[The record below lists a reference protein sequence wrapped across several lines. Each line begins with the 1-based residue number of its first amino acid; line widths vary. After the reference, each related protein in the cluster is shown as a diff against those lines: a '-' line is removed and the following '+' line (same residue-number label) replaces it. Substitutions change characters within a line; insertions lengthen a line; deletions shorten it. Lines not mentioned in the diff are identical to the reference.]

1 MILRD
6 YQETISTDAAKLLE
20 WFKIAYLSM
29 QVRTGKTATA
39 LMAAQK
45 YGATSVLFVTKKKA
59 ISSIKQQDDEDAKG
73 DYDKMLH
80 LLSFKLICI
89 NYEQLHNLSPDY
101 NFDLVV
107 LDEAHCIGQFP
118 APAERTRILKKLC
131 DGKPVIYLSG
141 TPTPESYSQL
151 YHQFYVSSFSPFKE
165 YKNFYAWA
173 KDFVTVQKKYF
184 YNRQINDYSNADKQK
199 VDDHTKHLF
208 ISFSQEEAGFTQPV
222 QEEIITVPMRRATYV
237 LAEKL
242 RKHRVFIGKNGEEV
256 LADTAVKLMNKM
268 HQVFSGTVITEQDD
282 RIVFDTTKA
291 EYIKEHFAGK
301 KIAVFYKFQ
310 AELTML
316 ILVFGSDSLC
326 MDPQEFNACNN
337 KIFVSQIQSG
347 REGINL
353 STADCLIMLN
363 IDFSALSYWQTR
375 ARLQSQERTKDAI
388 VYWLFA
394 ENGIEP
400 KIYAAVSKKKD
411 FTLSYFKREYQIK
424 SIELIK

>member
-6 YQETISTDAAKLLE
+6 YQETISTDAAKMLE

-39 LMAAQK
+39 LMTAQK

-59 ISSIKQQDDEDAKG
+59 ISSIKQQDDEDVKG

-107 LDEAHCIGQFP
+107 LDESHCIGQFP
-118 APAERTRILKKLC
+118 TPAERTRILKKLC
-131 DGKPVIYLSG
+131 EGKPVIYLSG

-165 YKNFYAWA
+165 YKNFYQWE

-326 MDPQEFNACNN
+326 MDPQEFNASTD

-411 FTLSYFKREYQIK
+411 YTLSYFKKDFEIQK
-424 SIELIK
+424 PELI

>member
-1 MILRD
+1 
-6 YQETISTDAAKLLE
+6 
-20 WFKIAYLSM
+20 
-29 QVRTGKTATA
+29 
-39 LMAAQK
+39 
-45 YGATSVLFVTKKKA
+45 
-59 ISSIKQQDDEDAKG
+59 
-73 DYDKMLH
+73 
-80 LLSFKLICI
+80 
-89 NYEQLHNLSPDY
+89 
-101 NFDLVV
+101 
-107 LDEAHCIGQFP
+107 
-118 APAERTRILKKLC
+118 LKKLC
-131 DGKPVIYLSG
+131 EGKPVIYLSG

-222 QEEIITVPMRRATYV
+222 QEEIITVPMRRATYL

-326 MDPQEFNACNN
+326 MDPQEFNASM
-337 KIFVSQIQSG
+337 I
-347 REGINL
+347 RYL
-353 STADCLIMLN
+353 S
-363 IDFSALSYWQTR
+363 
-375 ARLQSQERTKDAI
+375 
-388 VYWLFA
+388 
-394 ENGIEP
+394 P
-400 KIYAAVSKKKD
+400 K
-411 FTLSYFKREYQIK
+411 FKVGEK
-424 SIELIK
+424 ELISVQPIA